1 MIKFPKRTLQHRNE
15 YESMA
20 VLLYHLRK
28 KGIVRSFRELDYGI
42 DLEYEYVH
50 GNTVIGKT
58 IKIQLKSSSNLT
70 INSDGTPKIYN
81 IKQSTLNYW
90 AEISY
95 RTNASRF

>member
-70 INSDGTPKIYN
+70 IVMEHLRFTI
-81 IKQSTLNYW
+81 L
-90 AEISY
+90 
-95 RTNASRF
+95 SRVL